1 MKREDWIKS
10 TLNGFSKSIG
20 QSNFLEQGRF
30 RLNLPIVAFQLS
42 LIIDP
47 LRISHITYHELDRW
61 SLKKDFHRHC
71 ELLISLGCSGITTR
85 IMRRTL
91 KILFVF
97 TVCEQQMNKYSVLVR
112 FCGWSRGSRLDC
124 AFWSAPGDRGGVSWL
139 GINIARNERSIHY
152 AGFPVRMKQAL
163 LRELEWLGSVV
174 QCVTGSMTTSLQ
186 YRVNI
191 VTTSSTCVEPG
202 FCS

>member
-1 MKREDWIKS
+1 MSPTKS
-10 TLNGFSKSIG
+10 LRDVRS
-20 QSNFLEQGRF
+20 R
-30 RLNLPIVAFQLS
+30 
-42 LIIDP
+42 
-47 LRISHITYHELDRW
+47 RISIFIVNT
-61 SLKKDFHRHC
+61 FV
-71 ELLISLGCSGITTR
+71 SLGCSSNTTR

-91 KILFVF
+91 KYFILFF
-97 TVCEQQMNKYSVLVR
+97 TWCETISIWKCVLVR
-112 FCGWSRGSRLDC
+112 FQWRSHGSRLNC
-124 AFWSAPGDRGGVSWL
+124 AFWSAPGDWGCVSWL
-139 GINIARNERSIHY
+139 GINMARKWSIHY